1 MIAAS
6 IAFRNL
12 FLHRAKTVMI
22 GTIMGLG
29 IMTLFVGNSLID
41 TAVDGLA
48 RVFVRGYTGDF
59 MITGPTLF
67 PTTVFAQTPG
77 GEDVVPHIQKA
88 ESLVAS
94 LESRSDVRLAMPML
108 SGQTEYG
115 LGEEPV
121 GELPLFGIDSDLY
134 RKFFPD
140 NIEIVEGDW
149 PAGSGTS
156 DPASGALAS
165 GTGAEPALPGA
176 GSGAGTGTGAGT
188 ASRAWLM
195 LPEAV
200 VEKLSARAG
209 HAIHPGDMVT
219 LSAAGDYAGTVIRE
233 VELSA
238 VFRFRQ
244 GNRDLA
250 RMGLAD
256 ADSVRDLLGFASL
269 RDKPMELTETQRAF
283 VEDFNPDLLFGESE
297 EPGSKAPGTSP
308 ALSSDSSPLPAQA
321 APAPAPAPTQAPAAT
336 ATVATEAER
345 GAKTAG
351 TLASDP
357 GLKPDPAWQ
366 FILVSMERGKS
377 TSPAM
382 KSARA
387 ELKTSGVEA
396 RVQGWV
402 ESAGT
407 VARNAMTVRLA
418 FDLLV
423 LVVAIVVVI
432 VTMNA
437 LVVSIGERI
446 AEIGTL
452 RAIGAR
458 RSFVRAM
465 VLWETVFLA
474 GIAGAAGLSLG
485 GVILAILSRAGVS
498 APNLFFEALFGGPVL
513 IPRISAGAALKAFGW
528 MLAMSLVAA
537 WYPVH
542 IALGIKPVRAMQSE

>member
-1 MIAAS
+1 
-6 IAFRNL
+6 
-12 FLHRAKTVMI
+12 
-22 GTIMGLG
+22 
-29 IMTLFVGNSLID
+29 
-41 TAVDGLA
+41 
-48 RVFVRGYTGDF
+48 
-59 MITGPTLF
+59 
-67 PTTVFAQTPG
+67 
-77 GEDVVPHIQKA
+77 
-88 ESLVAS
+88 
-94 LESRSDVRLAMPML
+94 
-108 SGQTEYG
+108 
-115 LGEEPV
+115 
-121 GELPLFGIDSDLY
+121 
-134 RKFFPD
+134 
-140 NIEIVEGDW
+140 
-149 PAGSGTS
+149 
-156 DPASGALAS
+156 
-165 GTGAEPALPGA
+165 
-176 GSGAGTGTGAGT
+176 
-188 ASRAWLM
+188 M

-209 HAIHPGDMVT
+209 HDLHPGDMVT

-269 RDKPMELTETQRAF
+269 RDKPVELTETQRAF

-297 EPGSKAPGTSP
+297 EPGSTAPGTSP
-308 ALSSDSSPLPAQA
+308 ALSSDSSPLPTRTT
-321 APAPAPAPTQAPAAT
+321 APAKAAGTAAAGTAGAGAEAAGTADAGGEAAGTAAT
-336 ATVATEAER
+336 GTGDSSSPVPGMELSMASPGGATGAAAIEAEKR
-345 GAKTAG
+345 TGTAG
-351 TLASDP
+351 MSAGNP

-377 TSPAM
+377 VRPAM
-382 KSARA
+382 KAARA

-407 VARNAMTVRLA
+407 VARTAMTVRLA

-458 RSFVRAM
+458 RSFVRTM

-485 GVILAILSRAGVS
+485 GVILAILSRAGVP

-513 IPRISAGAALKAFGW
+513 IPRISAGAAVKAFGW